1 MGGFAGSGDRIHLNT
16 NTDSS
21 MKTKPENDTDLRIKI
36 NRETARLPWSELE
49 KHFAQGN
56 VVYVSAELD
65 LVDVAVRVSHDDK
78 DSISR
83 WMAEGKVAK
92 VSDVQAATWGA
103 ADSQLWASVVSPF
116 VLVQPEKTKLH

>member
-1 MGGFAGSGDRIHLNT
+1 
-16 NTDSS
+16 

-36 NRETARLPWSELE
+36 NRETARLPWAELE

-56 VVYVSAELD
+56 VVYVSEELD

-78 DSISR
+78 ESISG

-92 VSDVQAATWGA
+92 VTDVQAATWGA
-103 ADSQLWASVVSPF
+103 ADAQLWASVVSPF